1 MVVFF
6 VFLFTPIGREMK
18 IIYHLK
24 FSDLS
29 YQSQKYASEGLKHAD
44 LAQSWL
50 MAPGAFVL
58 PLSPMVEESPD
69 HNKMI
74 HGSTYVKNFLAFF
87 AMLAIVIAFRQKKWR
102 DFSLIGAYE
111 LSYLAII
118 MFSFAANSERYHEP
132 AIPLIVLM
140 SAYAMTHLR
149 HKDLKIFYVYCVLL
163 FIMLLAWNWLKL
175 SARGM
180 V

>member
-1 MVVFF
+1 MN
-6 VFLFTPIGREMK
+6 
-18 IIYHLK
+18 
-24 FSDLS
+24 
-29 YQSQKYASEGLKHAD
+29 YQSERYASEGFRHSG
-44 LAQSWL
+44 LAQSWVL
-50 MAPGAFVL
+50 APGAFVL
-58 PLSPMVEESPD
+58 PLAPMVEESPS

-111 LSYLAII
+111 LSYLALI

-132 AIPLIVLM
+132 AIPLLILM
-140 SAYAMTHLR
+140 AAYAMTHLR
-149 HKDLKIFYVYCVLL
+149 RKDLKLFYIYCGVL
-163 FIMLLAWNWLKL
+163 FLALVVWNWLKL